1 MSGASGAGELC
12 GYRWPLIDPEPGD
25 VEAEGVLPNMAEHRC
40 GRAVGHFGPHR
51 CPHDG
56 VEAER

>member
-1 MSGASGAGELC
+1 MSASGVGELC
-12 GYRWPLIDPEPGD
+12 GHRWPILEPSPGD
-25 VEAEGVLPNMAEHRC
+25 QEGVLEGMAEHRC

-56 VEAER
+56 AQVDR